1 MQVGQIAF
9 LLRRGKG
16 LIQQYLDLI
25 AQCESDKNMGYH
37 LEELMRVGTCSKT
50 EKKARRRTT
59 S

>member
-1 MQVGQIAF
+1 MQIGQIAF

-25 AQCESDKNMGYH
+25 AQCESDEYMGYH
-37 LEELMRVGTCSKT
+37 LEQLMRVGTCSKN
-50 EKKARRRTT
+50 EKRATRRTT